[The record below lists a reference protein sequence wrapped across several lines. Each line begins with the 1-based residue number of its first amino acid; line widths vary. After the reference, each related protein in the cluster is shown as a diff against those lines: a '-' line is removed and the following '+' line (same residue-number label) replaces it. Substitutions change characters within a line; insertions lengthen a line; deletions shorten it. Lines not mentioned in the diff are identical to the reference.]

1 MKCFV
6 FSALRI
12 LIFQPQHHQLSGVY
26 RSVELKQG
34 VESLF
39 TILDWMERE
48 LSLSQTAAFKVP
60 SPKIV
65 GGSPAQP
72 GQFPF
77 VASLKIKSFY
87 SYIHFCGGA
96 AISQEYILTAAHCVH
111 VG

>member
-1 MKCFV
+1 MI
-6 FSALRI
+6 I
-12 LIFQPQHHQLSGVY
+12 LVLQENQETSGVY
-26 RSVELKQG
+26 RSAELKKG

-39 TILDWMERE
+39 TVLDWMERE
-48 LSLSQTAAFKVP
+48 LSLSQTAAFKAP
-60 SPKIV
+60 SPKII

-96 AISQEYILTAAHCVH
+96 AITQEYILTAAHCVH

>member
-1 MKCFV
+1 MLQEKQEE
-6 FSALRI
+6 A
-12 LIFQPQHHQLSGVY
+12 SGIY
-26 RSVELKQG
+26 RSAELKQG

-48 LSLSQTAAFKVP
+48 LSLSKTVAFNVP

-65 GGSPAQP
+65 GGTPAQP

-77 VASLKIKSFY
+77 AASLKIKSFY

-96 AISQEYILTAAHCVH
+96 AISQEYILTAAHCVY
-111 VG
+111 VSQD

>member
-6 FSALRI
+6 FSALRM
-12 LIFQPQHHQLSGVY
+12 LMLQHHHQLSGVY

-96 AISQEYILTAAHCVH
+96 AISQEYILTAAHCVY

>member
-1 MKCFV
+1 M
-6 FSALRI
+6 
-12 LIFQPQHHQLSGVY
+12 FQQEELEFPGIY
-26 RSVELKQG
+26 RSSELKHG

-48 LSLSQTAAFKVP
+48 LSLSKTAALKVP
-60 SPKIV
+60 SASAKIV
-65 GGSPAQP
+65 GGIPAQP

-77 VASLKIKSFY
+77 VASLKIRSFY

-96 AISQEYILTAAHCVH
+96 AISQEYILTAAHCVY

>member
-1 MKCFV
+1 M
-6 FSALRI
+6 
-12 LIFQPQHHQLSGVY
+12 FQQEEEEEAEVPGIY
-26 RSVELKQG
+26 RSAELKQG

-48 LSLSQTAAFKVP
+48 LSLSKSSAFKVP

-96 AISQEYILTAAHCVH
+96 AISQEYILTAAHCVY
-111 VG
+111 VGCEG

>member
-1 MKCFV
+1 M
-6 FSALRI
+6 
-12 LIFQPQHHQLSGVY
+12 FQQEEQEVPGIY
-26 RSVELKQG
+26 RSSELKQG

-48 LSLSQTAAFKVP
+48 LSLSKSSAFKVP

-96 AISQEYILTAAHCVH
+96 AISQEYILTAAHCVY
-111 VG
+111 VGCQG

>member
-1 MKCFV
+1 MLQQEEV
-6 FSALRI
+6 TGL
-12 LIFQPQHHQLSGVY
+12 Y
-26 RSVELKQG
+26 RSSELKQG

-48 LSLSQTAAFKVP
+48 LSLNKTAAFKRP

-65 GGSPAQP
+65 NGRPAQP

-87 SYIHFCGGA
+87 SHIHFCGGA
-96 AISQEYILTAAHCVH
+96 AISQEYILTAAHCVY
-111 VG
+111 VGCDG